1 MSENQIIIY
10 NHEYLGTHTGIQK
23 SLEKTVK
30 DSSNKGYYTI
40 QIFLGSPYNLKR
52 KDISQDDIT
61 KTNKLLKMT
70 NLNIFT
76 HLPYIHNLA
85 GSVKHNCL
93 HWEDN
98 SNDYILE
105 SLKSIEQEIKFLDK
119 LNCPRKGAV
128 LHIGS
133 SGKFDSKEGLNKV
146 AISINKINFDNV
158 PEDQNKSKLILETMV
173 GRGGVLGRTFE
184 ELKYVYDLVENK
196 ERIGFCI
203 DTCHVFAE
211 GLYDLRE
218 KEEIDKMFYD
228 FDKVIGLDKLCLIHL
243 NDSKTPYNS
252 KQDKHERIGHGEIF
266 KNIKSLQY
274 MLKKINDYKISTV
287 LETEEEDYDVIQQA
301 WDLLSEELK

>member
-1 MSENQIIIY
+1 MSESQIIIY
-10 NHEYLGTHTGIQK
+10 SHEYLGTHTGIKK
-23 SLEKTVK
+23 SLEQTVK
-30 DSSNKGYYTI
+30 ESSNKGYYTI
-40 QIFLGSPYNLKR
+40 QIFFGSPYNLKR
-52 KDISQDDIT
+52 KDTSQGDII
-61 KTNKLLKMT
+61 KTNQLLKVI

-76 HLPYIHNLA
+76 HLPYTHNLA

-93 HWEDN
+93 HWENEN
-98 SNDYILE
+98 SNEYILE
-105 SLKSIEQEIKFLDK
+105 SLKSIEQEINFLDK
-119 LNCPRKGAV
+119 LNCARKGAV

-133 SGKFDSKEGLNKV
+133 SGKFDSKKGLDKV
-146 AISINKINFDNV
+146 AISINKIKFEKNTTNTGA
-158 PEDQNKSKLILETMV
+158 KLILETMV

-184 ELKYVYDLVENK
+184 ELRYVYDQVDHK

-211 GLYDLRE
+211 GLYDLRK
-218 KEEIDKMFYD
+218 KEEIDRMFED
-228 FDKVIGLDKLCLIHL
+228 FDRIIGLDKLCLIHL

-252 KQDKHERIGHGEIF
+252 KQDKHECIGEGEIF

-287 LETEEEDYDVIQQA
+287 LETEEKDYDVIQQA